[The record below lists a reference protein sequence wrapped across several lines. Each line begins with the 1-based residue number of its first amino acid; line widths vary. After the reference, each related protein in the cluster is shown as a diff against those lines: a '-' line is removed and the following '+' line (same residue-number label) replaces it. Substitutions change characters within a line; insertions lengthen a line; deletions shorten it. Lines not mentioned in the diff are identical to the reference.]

1 MENPRSI
8 LITGASS
15 GLGEALALVYAAP
28 GVTLALSGRDRGR
41 LDRVAQ
47 ACRAAGAAVSAEIL
61 DVTGAEE
68 VARWIEEMHAKAPL
82 DLVIANAGISG
93 GTGGGVGATG
103 ESDEQVRRIFAVN
116 LDGVVNTVLPAAAL
130 MRAREPRD
138 GVKGQIAIM
147 SSLASFRGIPGV
159 PTYCASKAAVRI
171 YGEALRGALGGDGI
185 EVSVICPGYVKTPMT
200 AGNPYRMPFLMERSR
215 AARIMKRGLAKGRAR
230 IAFPLRLYALVWLMA
245 ALPPALTDPLM
256 RLGPKKPASE

>member
-15 GLGEALALVYAAP
+15 GLGEALAMVYAAP

-41 LDRVAQ
+41 LDGVAE

-61 DVTGAEE
+61 DVTGADE
-68 VARWIEEMHAKAPL
+68 VARWIEERHAQAPL

-130 MRAREPRD
+130 MRRREPRD
-138 GVKGQIAIM
+138 GVRGQIAIM

-159 PTYCASKAAVRI
+159 PTYSASKAAVRI
-171 YGEALRGALGGDGI
+171 YGEALRGALAGKGI

-200 AGNPYRMPFLMERSR
+200 AGNPYRMPFLMERER
-215 AARIMKRGLAKGRAR
+215 AAKIMKRGLAKGRAR
-230 IAFPLRLYALVWLMA
+230 IAFPLRLYALVWLLA

-256 RLGPKKPASE
+256 RFGPKKPAAG

>member
-41 LDRVAQ
+41 LDGVAQ
-47 ACRAAGAAVSAEIL
+47 ACRAAGATVSAEIL

-68 VARWIEEMHAKAPL
+68 VARWIEEMHAEAPL

-93 GTGGGVGATG
+93 GTGGSVGATG

-130 MRAREPRD
+130 MRARQPRD

-171 YGEALRGALGGDGI
+171 YGEALRGALAGDGI

-215 AARIMKRGLAKGRAR
+215 AARIIKRGLAKGRAR

>member
-103 ESDEQVRRIFAVN
+103 EGDEQVRRIFAVN

-171 YGEALRGALGGDGI
+171 YGEALRGALASNGI

-230 IAFPLRLYALVWLMA
+230 IAFPLRLYALVWLLA
-245 ALPPALTDPLM
+245 ALPPVLTDPLM
-256 RLGPKKPASE
+256 RFGPKKPASE

>member
-1 MENPRSI
+1 MENPHSI

-41 LDRVAQ
+41 LDGVAQ
-47 ACRAAGAAVSAEIL
+47 ACRTAGAEVSAEIL
-61 DVTGAEE
+61 DVTAAEE
-68 VARWIEEMHAKAPL
+68 VARWVEEMHAKAPL

-116 LDGVVNTVLPAAAL
+116 LDGVVNTVLPAVAL

-147 SSLASFRGIPGV
+147 SSLASFHGIPGV
-159 PTYCASKAAVRI
+159 PTYSASKAAVRI
-171 YGEALRGALGGDGI
+171 YGEALRGALAGNGI
-185 EVSVICPGYVKTPMT
+185 VVSVICPGYVKTPMT
-200 AGNPYRMPFLMERSR
+200 AANPYWMPFLMERSR

-230 IAFPLRLYALVWLMA
+230 IAFPLRLYALVWLLA

-256 RLGPKKPASE
+256 RLGQKKPASE

>member
-171 YGEALRGALGGDGI
+171 YGEALRGALAGDGI

-200 AGNPYRMPFLMERSR
+200 AGNPYRMPFLMERRR

>member
-1 MENPRSI
+1 
-8 LITGASS
+8 
-15 GLGEALALVYAAP
+15 
-28 GVTLALSGRDRGR
+28 
-41 LDRVAQ
+41 
-47 ACRAAGAAVSAEIL
+47 
-61 DVTGAEE
+61 
-68 VARWIEEMHAKAPL
+68 MHAKAPL

-171 YGEALRGALGGDGI
+171 YGEALRGALAGDGI

-215 AARIMKRGLAKGRAR
+215 AARIIKRGLAKGRAR

>member
-41 LDRVAQ
+41 LDGVAQ
-47 ACRAAGAAVSAEIL
+47 ACRAAGATVSAGIL

-68 VARWIEEMHAKAPL
+68 VARWIEEMHDKAPL

-130 MRAREPRD
+130 MRARQPRD

-171 YGEALRGALGGDGI
+171 YGEALRGALAGDGI

-215 AARIMKRGLAKGRAR
+215 AARIIKRGLAKGRAR

>member
-93 GTGGGVGATG
+93 GTGDGVGATG

-171 YGEALRGALGGDGI
+171 YGEALRGALASNGI

-215 AARIMKRGLAKGRAR
+215 AARIIKRGLAKGRAR